1 MLSYILAIVTAAIVL
16 AADQL
21 SKYFVAQNFDI
32 YNTHYNV
39 IPGILNVTYIHNDGA
54 AWGMFGGYTWLLIS
68 ITIVVMLAG
77 IALLLKW
84 GLRDKLIFWA
94 AALILS
100 GGLGN
105 MIDRIFNDG
114 LVVDFLEFAFI
125 DFPVFNIAD
134 CAIVIGAGLIM
145 LSLVKSIVDEK
156 KQKSKAV
163 VIPVPQE
170 ENDDENI

>member
-21 SKYFVAQNFDI
+21 SKYFIAQNFEI
-32 YNTHYNV
+32 YNTHYDL
-39 IPGILNVTYIHNDGA
+39 IPGVLNITYIHNDGA

-94 AALILS
+94 ATLILA
-100 GGLGN
+100 GGIGN
-105 MIDRIFNDG
+105 MIDRLFNGG

-125 DFPVFNIAD
+125 DFPIFNIAD

-145 LSLVKSIVDEK
+145 LSLVKSIIDEQR
-156 KQKSKAV
+156 QKSKAAV
-163 VIPVPQE
+163 MPKSAD
-170 ENDDENI
+170 NSDEDI